1 MKESKKKPFT
11 GITLDDSELED
22 ADEKLDAEMKK
33 EMKELGLTSEEEYAE
48 YLDNKIKNE
57 NPELYR
63 IMKEYFENSTE

>member
-1 MKESKKKPFT
+1 MKESKKKPFI

-63 IMKEYFENSTE
+63 IMKKYFENSTK